1 MQALCLVGCKAVYP
15 NQASVIAQELINGGC
30 TWLAMVE
37 AGNQLPNA
45 APFPARP
52 PPPPPLLY
60 PARGVAFKDSGSP
73 TEDSTCCNLENI
85 DKSEDSPVSD
95 VVDSQM
101 ADKPQEKDVSSL
113 SNVSDSTVRSSSSK
127 VNFV

>member
-1 MQALCLVGCKAVYP
+1 MHVFLQALCLVGCKAIYP

-30 TWLAMVE
+30 VRLAMVE

-60 PARGVAFKDSGSP
+60 PARGVDFKIPGSP
-73 TEDSTCCNLENI
+73 SDDNTLRESNENVGTRENRPALDDQQNTE
-85 DKSEDSPVSD
+85 KSQD
-95 VVDSQM
+95 
-101 ADKPQEKDVSSL
+101 KDVSFL
-113 SNVSDSTVRSSSSK
+113 FHYCK
-127 VNFV
+127 